1 MIRAL
6 VVDDH
11 PIVRRGIIQILDAE
25 KDLTCVGTAQN
36 VPEAY
41 ACLRNQPVDI
51 VILDLAL
58 PGESGLEV
66 LQRIKR
72 EYPHL
77 PVLILS
83 IHPEDQYAVRLLKAG
98 ASGYLTKETV
108 PETLLSAIRKV
119 VSGGR
124 YIGPTLADLLVNERI
139 EGTTPL
145 HERLSDREFQ
155 ILLLI
160 AQGRPLTDIG
170 DHLCLSPKTVST
182 YRQRILD
189 KMAMK
194 SNADLTRYVIEH
206 SLL

>member
-36 VPEAY
+36 GPEAY

>member
-1 MIRAL
+1 MIRVL

-11 PIVRRGIIQILDAE
+11 PIVRRGIMQILDAE
-25 KDLTCVGTAQN
+25 EDMTCIGTAQN
-36 VPEAY
+36 GPEAY
-41 ACLRNQPVDI
+41 ACLRKQPADI

-66 LQRIKR
+66 LQRLKT
-72 EYPHL
+72 EYPRL

-98 ASGYLTKETV
+98 AAGYLTKETV
-108 PETLLSAIRKV
+108 PEVLLSAVRKI

-124 YIGPTLADLLVNERI
+124 YIGPTLAELLVKERI
-139 EGTTPL
+139 EGTAPL

-160 AQGRPLTDIG
+160 AQGKALTDIG
-170 DHLCLSPKTVST
+170 NDLSLSPKTVST

-194 SNADLTRYVIEH
+194 SNADLTRYVIEQG
-206 SLL
+206 LL